1 MTIGQSLQNY
11 TFKQVPFRLNER
23 EGYLDTGRKEPLLT
37 KNVYT
42 GYTKANWLK
51 QSHGEKMF
59 EDQAEKIPKIKWVYR
74 SKDHGQEYFSIVYDE
89 GTRDYYP
96 DYLVRTIDDETYIIE
111 IKGADNDDEYA
122 EAKFNALKEYVQS
135 DAANGA
141 KFAFV
146 RQSKKFPTILV
157 YSDTKWVEDPD
168 DTSVWKPIAEL
179 FR

>member
-1 MTIGQSLQNY
+1 M
-11 TFKQVPFRLNER
+11 
-23 EGYLDTGRKEPLLT
+23 
-37 KNVYT
+37 
-42 GYTKANWLK
+42 
-51 QSHGEKMF
+51 
-59 EDQAEKIPKIKWVYR
+59 
-74 SKDHGQEYFSIVYDE
+74 
-89 GTRDYYP
+89 
-96 DYLVRTIDDETYIIE
+96 VRTVDDETYIIE

-146 RQSKKFPTILV
+146 RQSKKFPTMLV